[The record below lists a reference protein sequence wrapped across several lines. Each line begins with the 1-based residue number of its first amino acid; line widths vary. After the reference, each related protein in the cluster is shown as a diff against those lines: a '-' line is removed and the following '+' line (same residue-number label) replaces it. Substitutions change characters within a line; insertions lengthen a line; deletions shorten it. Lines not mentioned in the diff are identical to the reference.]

1 MPRANSAD
9 AMAVSASICAISAS
23 LTTSSASLASVSAS
37 STMLSTSPRVGVL
50 SVRKMK
56 TVPSRST
63 LVTFLP
69 SSWRKTL
76 MVLPSRLTV
85 SALLSATVSSCATT
99 AGTTV
104 AVSGRTIIAVAIMP
118 ILPKKRLFV
127 LAFFILSRRN
137 RSIMVFGEFSAV
149 AKAGTPSNAVRA
161 NTCPYMTRSCVSFP
175 AKTRASHAASWS
187 IRKAFQLI
195 HATGLNHERHNK
207 INAAKLANRSPER

>member
-37 STMLSTSPRVGVL
+37 SIILSTSPRVGVL

-69 SSWRKTL
+69 SPSWPTIST
-76 MVLPSRLTV
+76 VLPSRLTI

-118 ILPKKRLFV
+118 ILPNKRLFV

-161 NTCPYMTRSCVSFP
+161 NTCP
-175 AKTRASHAASWS
+175 
-187 IRKAFQLI
+187 
-195 HATGLNHERHNK
+195 
-207 INAAKLANRSPER
+207 